1 MSPQIPPSDL
11 PNRQLKFVWR
21 VVQDRKQ
28 MDLDGL
34 PLWSI
39 WQSSTS
45 AWIFLT
51 YSRFKCRESDTIQ
64 VKIHTISLLPKHKFD
79 NRISFYHM
87 DRSRFSLAASK
98 PEIRHSLIILW
109 LFLHPCPPWYHEI
122 EMEWYWC
129 LWFDTKAL
137 TRRHDS
143 ISFHHHGLALGHNLD
158 TNQQNKTISMLQC
171 DQKLLWP
178 LALLSSIVIMRN
190 ITWFLI
196 SSQTEYIRHAHKKWG
211 SGLHSFLVW
220 RCSEIMPHMIIHE
233 KIQKFLVTCTVGLP
247 PIYRHESLLE
257 GADDNPITLLLFMYC
272 SIWSRSIISKLGQ
285 LLFCWRI

>member
-1 MSPQIPPSDL
+1 MSPQIPPSAHHDCHNL

-51 YSRFKCRESDTIQ
+51 YSRFKCRESDTISKWRFIPFPYFQ
-64 VKIHTISLLPKHKFD
+64 NTSLTTEYPF
-79 NRISFYHM
+79 IM

-158 TNQQNKTISMLQC
+158 ANQQNKTISMLQC

-178 LALLSSIVIMRN
+178 LTLLSSIVIMRN

-233 KIQKFLVTCTVGLP
+233 KIQKNLVACTVGLP

-257 GADDNPITLLLFMYC
+257 GADGNPHVVIIYVLLNM
-272 SIWSRSIISKLGQ
+272 K
-285 LLFCWRI
+285 